1 MKNWIVVGLV
11 ICTGFL
17 AMPAQAETIYVCG
30 WLKVSKPL
38 VGFSKAYVDEGGRWV
53 RAEATI
59 ESDRVTLHDRVL
71 SKEENVC
78 GTVCEIDW
86 AISLVPYKAGRN
98 IMVAN
103 AKYARNSCKYRRR
116 KGATCKSYSPG
127 DLIESGRCRYQTK

>member
-1 MKNWIVVGLV
+1 MKNWIVAGLV

-17 AMPAQAETIYVCG
+17 AMPAQAETIYVCH

-38 VGFSKAYVDEGGRWV
+38 VGFSKAYSDEGGRWV
-53 RAEATI
+53 RTEATI

-71 SKEENVC
+71 RDEDKVC
-78 GTVCEIDW
+78 GTICEVDF
-86 AISLVPYKAGRN
+86 AISLVPYKAGVYL
-98 IMVAN
+98 MVNTAS
-103 AKYARNSCKYRRR
+103 YARNSCKYRSY